1 MPKYIAFVFLAYY
14 YETSRWGKI
23 YVGFA
28 IDNRFYTKRAYKFLH
43 LRHGLNIINKN
54 ETPDAMM

>member
-1 MPKYIAFVFLAYY
+1 M
-14 YETSRWGKI
+14 RKI

-28 IDNRFYTKRAYKFLH
+28 IDSRAYKFLH

-54 ETPDAMM
+54 ETPDAMMAKHNF

>member
-28 IDNRFYTKRAYKFLH
+28 IDSIRKEHDKFLH

>member
-1 MPKYIAFVFLAYY
+1 M
-14 YETSRWGKI
+14 RKI

-28 IDNRFYTKRAYKFLH
+28 IDSIRKEHDKFLH